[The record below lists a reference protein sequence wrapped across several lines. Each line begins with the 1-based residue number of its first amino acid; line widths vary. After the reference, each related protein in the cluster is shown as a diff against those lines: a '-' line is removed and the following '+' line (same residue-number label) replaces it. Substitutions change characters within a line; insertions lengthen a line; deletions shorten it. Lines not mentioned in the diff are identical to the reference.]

1 MELKKKMTISFLHQ
15 LQEITINMESLVIK
29 IGSQQEVVQ
38 LPELKDST
46 TRKNFWRFRKDL
58 QVPRLVIHFLV
69 LLKLYASQ
77 Q

>member
-46 TRKNFWRFRKDL
+46 TRKNF
-58 QVPRLVIHFLV
+58 
-69 LLKLYASQ
+69 
-77 Q
+77 